1 MSDVG
6 IMWVYITL
14 HTKEKGNNMGIK
26 GCARQLII
34 LNGKRDNM
42 FEAAYFIVKAD
53 AHGAK
58 KSDLVF
64 EANRII
70 QESCFASKPVRK
82 ISRKMCFLLGGAAGA
97 AAVGIMW
104 ALIALLL

>member
-1 MSDVG
+1 
-6 IMWVYITL
+6 
-14 HTKEKGNNMGIK
+14 MGIK
-26 GCARQLII
+26 GCARQMII

-42 FEAAYFIVKAD
+42 FETAYFIVKAD

-70 QESCFASKPVRK
+70 QESCFASRPVQK
-82 ISRKMCFLLGGAAGA
+82 ISRKMCFWLGGAAGA
-97 AAVGIMW
+97 AAVGILW
-104 ALIALLL
+104 ALFAILL

>member
-6 IMWVYITL
+6 IMWVSITL
-14 HTKEKGNNMGIK
+14 PTKEKGNNMGII